1 MNLSPIIE
9 QIQELCS
16 TFKRV
21 AATAEINFDKKV
33 SVPLPA
39 AFVVMLDE
47 RGEIVEVTGNE
58 YQQEITESFGVV
70 VVLDN
75 RKDRRGQDA
84 MALLDPIRA
93 ELFRALVNWCPDQYH
108 DEIRFSR
115 SYLVSMNPDVLYY
128 AFEFDTYTTLTKDD
142 TWNKV
147 WYDSLGPIKKVHADI
162 DLQPIDGRIEAGFEV
177 DFEKNGA

>member
-9 QIQELCS
+9 QIQELCP

-21 AATAEINFDKKV
+21 AATAEIDLDKKV

-58 YQQEITESFGVV
+58 YMQEITESFGVV
-70 VVLDN
+70 VILDN
-75 RKDRRGQDA
+75 RKDKRGQEA
-84 MALLDPIRA
+84 MTLLDPIRA
-93 ELFRALVNWCPDQYH
+93 ELFRALVNWCPDDCH
-108 DEIRFSR
+108 DEIRFNR
-115 SYLVSMNPDVLYY
+115 GYLVNMNPDLLFY
-128 AFEFDTYTTLTKDD
+128 AFEFETYTTLTKDD

-147 WYDSLGPIKKVHADI
+147 WYDSLGPIKKLHADI
-162 DLQPIDGRIEAGFEV
+162 DLVPTDGRIEAGFEV